1 MAEDRDLTDEQYIR
15 KHFDLAGYFEDR
27 EHRELAEARLSQ
39 VIRERDAFRAVLED
53 IYSFGLRAD
62 MRPTMNLAS
71 IDTLYADFVRYLGQ
85 LNESVR
91 NRARRVLVRR

>member
-1 MAEDRDLTDEQYIR
+1 MAEDHELTDEQYIR

-39 VIRERDAFRAVLED
+39 VIRDRDEYKAVLED
-53 IYSFGLRAD
+53 IVGHGLRAA

-71 IDTLYADFVRYLGQ
+71 VDALYVDFVRYLGR
-85 LNESVR
+85 LDESIR
-91 NRARRVLVRR
+91 RRARHALRKV